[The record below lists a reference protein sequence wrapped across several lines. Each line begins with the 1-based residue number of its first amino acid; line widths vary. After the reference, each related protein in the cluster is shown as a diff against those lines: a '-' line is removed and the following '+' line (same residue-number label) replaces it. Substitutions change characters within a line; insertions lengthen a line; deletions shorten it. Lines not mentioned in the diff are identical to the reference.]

1 MIEFKGFCK
10 NYKNK
15 TGAEN
20 ICFVCPDNAVTALI
34 GANGAG
40 KTTLIKAVTGIH
52 YPDSG
57 EVLVNGINPELE
69 PVKVKAETGYLSEIQ
84 NLPSYLTVKEFLL
97 QVADLYGVKAGKAA
111 ELFSLNDVLNEKIKN
126 LSKGYIQRTAFAA
139 AVMHNP
145 DILVLDEPFSGLDP
159 LQIIE
164 LRKLIKSFSNNK
176 TVLLSTHI
184 MQEAENLA
192 DNFALIDKG
201 KLLFSGKKEELFSIT
216 GCSNLEESFLFLAQ
230 GKSEK

>member
-20 ICFVCPDNAVTALI
+20 ISFICPDNAVTALI

-40 KTTLIKAVTGIH
+40 KTTLIKAVTGVH
-52 YPDSG
+52 YADSG
-57 EVLVNGINPELE
+57 EVLVNGLNPELE

-97 QVADLYGVKAGKAA
+97 QVSNLYGVKAGKAA
-111 ELFSLNDVLNEKIKN
+111 EMFSLNEVLNEKIKN
-126 LSKGYIQRTAFAA
+126 LSKGYLQRTAFAA
-139 AVMHNP
+139 AVIHNP
-145 DILVLDEPFSGLDP
+145 DVLVLDEPFSGLDP
-159 LQIIE
+159 IQIIE
-164 LRKLIKSFSNNK
+164 LRKLIKSFAKNK

-216 GCSNLEESFLFLAQ
+216 GCSNLEESFLFLTQ
-230 GKSEK
+230 GKADK

>member
-126 LSKGYIQRTAFAA
+126 LSKGSWT
-139 AVMHNP
+139 N
-145 DILVLDEPFSGLDP
+145 
-159 LQIIE
+159 
-164 LRKLIKSFSNNK
+164 
-176 TVLLSTHI
+176 
-184 MQEAENLA
+184 
-192 DNFALIDKG
+192 
-201 KLLFSGKKEELFSIT
+201 
-216 GCSNLEESFLFLAQ
+216 
-230 GKSEK
+230 